1 MVDAA
6 PLTSRPAYPLSL
18 LHLTSRMPTRF
29 LTLALSAALAGVL
42 LAGCASVRPQSAFD
56 DVEETLDGRVPYRV
70 AWHTGEDADRE
81 AADAVDALLAD
92 SLTAEAAVQVA
103 LLNNRRL
110 QATYEDFGVAQ
121 AELVQA
127 GLLANPIFGAR
138 ALWSLE
144 ESAPPNLGFNVA
156 LDFLDVFYRPLR
168 RRVATSAYEAARYR
182 VAGAVLDLAAR
193 TRAAFVSAQAAQA
206 RLDLQ
211 RRIVE
216 NTEAGYTASRL
227 LREAG
232 NVPAVDLLA
241 EQALYEQAR
250 LDLLVAEGDVAE
262 QREALTRLLGLFGE
276 NAAYRLA
283 GTLPPVPDAP
293 DFPTVTAS
301 GEMGTDQTMPMRMP
315 AEAAFDVEAFERAA
329 VAASLDLAAA
339 RQDVETAAVRLGL
352 SGAEAVLPELHA
364 GAELERDDGEWELG
378 PEVEIALPL
387 FDQGQARRAAARA
400 ELRRSRALY
409 YATAVDVRSAARQ
422 LAQRLATTRRA
433 GLHYQRV
440 VLPLRAEL
448 AQQTLLQYNA
458 MQTGVFGVLQA
469 QQMEAEA
476 ARRYFDA
483 LAAYWEARAD
493 ADLLLQGRMPDL
505 DGSGLMLGA
514 AGPSAREAGH

>member
-1 MVDAA
+1 MPVR
-6 PLTSRPAYPLSL
+6 PLL
-18 LHLTSRMPTRF
+18 LLI
-29 LTLALSAALAGVL
+29 LSAALAG
-42 LAGCASVRPQSAFD
+42 CAAVRPQSAFY
-56 DVEETLDGRVPYRV
+56 DVEETLDGRLPYQV
-70 AWHTGEDADRE
+70 AWHTGSDADRE
-81 AADAVDALLAD
+81 AEGAVAALLAD

-110 QATYEDFGVAQ
+110 QATYEDLGVAQ

-127 GLLANPIFGAR
+127 GLLANPVFGAR
-138 ALWSLE
+138 ALWALE
-144 ESAPPNLGFNVA
+144 EAGPPDLGFNVA

-168 RRVATSAYEAARYR
+168 RRVAQSAYEAARYE

-193 TRAAFVSAQAAQA
+193 TRAAYVQAQAAQA
-206 RLDLQ
+206 QLSLQ
-211 RRIVE
+211 RRIME
-216 NTEAGYTASRL
+216 NAEAGYTASRL

-241 EQALYEQAR
+241 EQARYEQAR
-250 LDLLVAEGDVAE
+250 LDGLVAEGALAE
-262 QREALTRLLGLFGE
+262 RREALTRLMGLFG
-276 NAAYRLA
+276 ADAGYALA
-283 GTLPPVPDAP
+283 GALPPVPETL
-293 DFPTVTAS
+293 DFPTVAAAAGPAPGERMDMEMVVEQMDDAS
-301 GEMGTDQTMPMRMP
+301 PV
-315 AEAAFDVEAFERAA
+315 FDVAAFERAA
-329 VAASLDLAAA
+329 VAASLDLAAR

-364 GAELERDDGEWELG
+364 GGEIEREEGEWEAG

-400 ELRRSRALY
+400 ELRRARALF

-448 AQQTLLQYNA
+448 AGQTMLQYNA

-505 DGSGLMLGA
+505 DGPGLMPGS
-514 AGPSAREAGH
+514 AGPAMRDAGH

>member
-1 MVDAA
+1 M
-6 PLTSRPAYPLSL
+6 PSRP
-18 LHLTSRMPTRF
+18 RF
-29 LTLALSAALAGVL
+29 PAIGAALATVL
-42 LAGCASVRPQSAFD
+42 LAGCASVSPQSAFD

-70 AWHTGEDADRE
+70 AWHTGADADRE
-81 AADAVDALLAD
+81 AAAAVDRLLAD

-110 QATYEDFGVAQ
+110 QATYEDLGVAQ

-127 GLLANPIFGAR
+127 GLLANPVFGAR
-138 ALWSLE
+138 ALWALE
-144 ESAPPNLGFNVA
+144 ESGPPDLGFNVA

-168 RRVATSAYEAARYR
+168 RRVATAAYEGARYR
-182 VAGAVLDLAAR
+182 VSSAVLDLAAR
-193 TRAAFVSAQAAQA
+193 TRAAYVQAQAAQA

-211 RRIVE
+211 RRVVQ
-216 NTEAGYTASRL
+216 NAEAGYTASRL

-262 QREALTRLLGLFGE
+262 RREALTRLMGLFGE
-276 NAAYRLA
+276 DAAYGLA

-293 DFPTVTAS
+293 DFPTVSAS
-301 GEMGTDQTMPMRMP
+301 VEARTLPGERMDMEAMTERMEEAP
-315 AEAAFDVEAFERAA
+315 AAFDVDAFERAA
-329 VAASLDLAAA
+329 VAASLDLEAA

-352 SGAEAVLPELHA
+352 AGAEAVLPELHA
-364 GAELERDDGEWELG
+364 GAELEREEGEWELG
-378 PEVEIALPL
+378 PEAEIALPL

-400 ELRRSRALY
+400 ELRRARALY

-505 DGSGLMLGA
+505 DGAGLMLQ
-514 AGPSAREAGH
+514 AGGPATREAGH